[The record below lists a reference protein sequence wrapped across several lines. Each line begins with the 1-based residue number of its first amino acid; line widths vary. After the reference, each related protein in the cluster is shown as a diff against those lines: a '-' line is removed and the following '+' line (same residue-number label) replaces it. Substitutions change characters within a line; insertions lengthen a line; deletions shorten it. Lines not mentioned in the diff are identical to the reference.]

1 MNHVARMPGRF
12 NDRSMALM
20 GIPDLPES
28 AFGGDLPPFQRT
40 ALVRMM
46 GIKPQGGGGGG
57 GIMKLV
63 AVVAAIAIPFA
74 APVIASSIGL
84 SAGIAAATSFSAAT
98 SAAIGSAMVGAGL
111 GAVSAS
117 VTGGNVGRGALMGA
131 IGGGIGGY
139 TSVPASASGSP
150 SAYSISP
157 NTSGTATGP
166 SMLNTPTT
174 SLAGS
179 PSLGSNLSFTPDYSL
194 SAGMTPSGVGMGG
207 TGSGLVYGGG
217 GGGYMGLNPADA
229 SLAGLTTGGT
239 TQSGLSAGLS
249 SQPTN
254 PYSLSGMSSTA
265 GAPSV
270 ASDPYA
276 LTNTAY
282 AGQGSNLPMS
292 MQYGNLPTTTDYT
305 LAGGAATPSTAGL
318 NTTGAPSAATEFG
331 LKTTTAST
339 SGLGNAAATQ
349 TAGGAAATVAEKL
362 TFTQALAKV
371 PEALQAK
378 FTDPKALA
386 DLTMRAGAQLLTGQ
400 LSDAGLSNEEKQ
412 LLQARV
418 EEMKQNKE
426 INNELFQTQL
436 REAYDLLGR
445 SDYFDPGYFGQ
456 QYAGAAKQ
464 RTSAQKEAA
473 LRKVNPRNKGSRA
486 ALERQYNLQSAREEA
501 TAYDKGSMYGF
512 DAGLKLTQQAL
523 NALPKSAP
531 TSSADASALSTA
543 YGNIEERKRKSQEGL
558 NKTLGPLFT

>member
-57 GIMKLV
+57 LMKLV
-63 AVVAAIAIPFA
+63 AVVAAVAIPFA
-74 APVIASSIGL
+74 APAIAASLATSMGVTAATFGL
-84 SAGIAAATSFSAAT
+84 SATVGSVV
-98 SAAIGSAMVGAGL
+98 GSAMVGAGL
-111 GAVSAS
+111 GAISAK
-117 VTGGNVGRGALMGA
+117 VTGGDVGRGALMGA

-139 TSVPASASGSP
+139 TSMPASASGSP
-150 SAYSISP
+150 SAYSLSP
-157 NTSGTATGP
+157 NTSGTSTGL
-166 SMLNTPTT
+166 SMPGTTTP

-179 PSLGSNLSFTPDYSL
+179 PSLGSNLSFTPSDYSL
-194 SAGMTPSGVGMGG
+194 TAGMTPAAPGMGAG
-207 TGSGLVYGGG
+207 TGLTYGGG
-217 GGGYMGLNPADA
+217 GYGLNPAE
-229 SLAGLTTGGT
+229 AGLTLGGT

-265 GAPSV
+265 GAPVST
-270 ASDPYA
+270 DPYS
-276 LTNTAY
+276 LAY
-282 AGQGSNLPMS
+282 TGQGSNLPMS
-292 MQYGNLPTTTDYT
+292 TQYGNLPASDYSIT
-305 LAGGAATPSTAGL
+305 GGAAPATAGL
-318 NTTGAPSAATEFG
+318 NTAGSSEFG
-331 LKTTTAST
+331 LKATTASAG
-339 SGLGNAAATQ
+339 GLGGAGTSAGTSAGTGAVAAT
-349 TAGGAAATVAEKL
+349 AEKL
-362 TFTQALAKV
+362 TFAQALAKV
-371 PEALQAK
+371 PGAIADK

-386 DLTMRAGAQLLTGQ
+386 DLTMRAGAQLITGQ

-418 EEMKQNKE
+418 EEMKANKE
-426 INNELFQTQL
+426 TNNELFQTQL

-523 NALPKSAP
+523 NALPKNAP
-531 TSSADASALSTA
+531 SSSADATALSTA
-543 YGNIEERKRKSQEGL
+543 YSNIEERKRKSQEGL
-558 NKTLGPLFT
+558 NKTLGGTLFT

>member
-1 MNHVARMPGRF
+1 MPGRF

-20 GIPDLPES
+20 GIPDLPEA

-40 ALVRMM
+40 ALVNAM

-57 GIMKLV
+57 LMKVV

-84 SAGIAAATSFSAAT
+84 SAGIAAATGISATAAAT
-98 SAAIGSAMVGAGL
+98 VGSAIVGAGL
-111 GAVSAS
+111 GAVNAS

-139 TSVPASASGSP
+139 TSVPASPSGAP
-150 SAYSISP
+150 SAYGLSP
-157 NTSGTATGP
+157 NTSGTATGLGMP
-166 SMLNTPTT
+166 SPTT
-174 SLAGS
+174 PSLAGS

-194 SAGMTPSGVGMGG
+194 TSGMTPAAPGMGAG
-207 TGSGLVYGGG
+207 TGLTYGA
-217 GGGYMGLNPADA
+217 GGYGLNPAE
-229 SLAGLTTGGT
+229 AGLTLGGS

-249 SQPTN
+249 SQS

-265 GAPSV
+265 GAPT
-270 ASDPYA
+270 AAADPYSLA
-276 LTNTAY
+276 NTSY
-282 AGQGSNLPMS
+282 AGPGSNLPLS
-292 MQYGNLPTTTDYT
+292 SQYGNVTPADYSVT
-305 LAGGAATPSTAGL
+305 GGAATPSTAGL
-318 NTTGAPSAATEFG
+318 NTAGASEFG
-331 LKTTTAST
+331 LKATSAST
-339 SGLGNAAATQ
+339 GGLGNAAAT
-349 TAGGAAATVAEKL
+349 TGGAATTAATTAEKL

-531 TSSADASALSTA
+531 TSNADATALSTA

>member
-57 GIMKLV
+57 GLMKVV

-98 SAAIGSAMVGAGL
+98 SAAIGSAIVGAGL

-150 SAYSISP
+150 SAYSLSP
-157 NTSGTATGP
+157 NTSGTATGLSMP
-166 SMLNTPTT
+166 SATTP

-194 SAGMTPSGVGMGG
+194 ASGMTPSGVGMGG
-207 TGSGLVYGGG
+207 TGTGLVYGGG
-217 GGGYMGLNPADA
+217 GYGLNPAE
-229 SLAGLTTGGT
+229 AGLTLGGT

-265 GAPSV
+265 GAPT
-270 ASDPYA
+270 AAADPYSLA
-276 LTNTAY
+276 NTSY
-282 AGQGSNLPMS
+282 AGQGSNLPYS
-292 MQYGNLPTTTDYT
+292 SQYGNLSPTDYSVS
-305 LAGGAATPSTAGL
+305 GVAATPSTAGL
-318 NTTGAPSAATEFG
+318 NTAGASEFG
-331 LKTTTAST
+331 LKATTASAG
-339 SGLGNAAATQ
+339 GLGNAAAAT
-349 TAGGAAATVAEKL
+349 TAGTTAATTAEKL

-531 TSSADASALSTA
+531 TSSADATALSTA

>member
-57 GIMKLV
+57 GLMKVV

-98 SAAIGSAMVGAGL
+98 SAAIGSAIVGAGL

-150 SAYSISP
+150 SAYSLSP
-157 NTSGTATGP
+157 NTSGTATGLSMP
-166 SMLNTPTT
+166 SATTP

-194 SAGMTPSGVGMGG
+194 ASGMTPTAPGMGG
-207 TGSGLVYGGG
+207 TGLVYGGG
-217 GGGYMGLNPADA
+217 GYGLNPAE
-229 SLAGLTTGGT
+229 AGLTLGGT

-249 SQPTN
+249 SQPTS

-265 GAPSV
+265 GAPT
-270 ASDPYA
+270 AAADPYSLA
-276 LTNTAY
+276 NTSY
-282 AGQGSNLPMS
+282 AGQGSNLPLS
-292 MQYGNLPTTTDYT
+292 SQYGNLSPTDYSVT
-305 LAGGAATPSTAGL
+305 GSVATPSTAGL
-318 NTTGAPSAATEFG
+318 NTAGASEFG
-331 LKTTTAST
+331 LKATTASAG
-339 SGLGNAAATQ
+339 GLGNAAAAT
-349 TAGGAAATVAEKL
+349 TAGTTAATAAEKL

>member
-57 GIMKLV
+57 LMKLV
-63 AVVAAIAIPFA
+63 AVVAAVAIPFA
-74 APVIASSIGL
+74 APAIAASLATSMGVTAATFGL
-84 SAGIAAATSFSAAT
+84 SATVGSVV
-98 SAAIGSAMVGAGL
+98 GSAMVGAGL
-111 GAVSAS
+111 GAISAK
-117 VTGGNVGRGALMGA
+117 VTGGDVGRGALMGA

-139 TSVPASASGSP
+139 TSMPASASGSP
-150 SAYSISP
+150 SAYSLSP
-157 NTSGTATGP
+157 NTSGTSTGL
-166 SMLNTPTT
+166 SMPGTTTP

-179 PSLGSNLSFTPDYSL
+179 PSLGSNLSFTPSDYSL
-194 SAGMTPSGVGMGG
+194 TAGMTPAAPGMGAG
-207 TGSGLVYGGG
+207 TGLTYGGG
-217 GGGYMGLNPADA
+217 GYGLNPAE
-229 SLAGLTTGGT
+229 AGLTLGGT

-249 SQPTN
+249 SQPAN

-265 GAPSV
+265 GAPVST
-270 ASDPYA
+270 DPYS
-276 LTNTAY
+276 LAY
-282 AGQGSNLPMS
+282 TGQGSNLPMS
-292 MQYGNLPTTTDYT
+292 SQYGNLPASDYSLT
-305 LAGGAATPSTAGL
+305 GGAAPATAGL
-318 NTTGAPSAATEFG
+318 NTAGSSEFG
-331 LKTTTAST
+331 LKATTASAG
-339 SGLGNAAATQ
+339 GLGGAGTSAGTSAGTGAVAAT
-349 TAGGAAATVAEKL
+349 AEKL
-362 TFTQALAKV
+362 TFAQALAKV
-371 PEALQAK
+371 PGAIADK

-386 DLTMRAGAQLLTGQ
+386 DLTMRAGAQLITGQ

-418 EEMKQNKE
+418 EEMKANKE
-426 INNELFQTQL
+426 TNNELFQTQL

-523 NALPKSAP
+523 NALPKNAP
-531 TSSADASALSTA
+531 SSSADATALSTA
-543 YGNIEERKRKSQEGL
+543 YSNIEERKRKSQEGL
-558 NKTLGPLFT
+558 NKTLGGTLFT

>member
-57 GIMKLV
+57 GLMKVV

-98 SAAIGSAMVGAGL
+98 SAAIGSAIVGAGL

-150 SAYSISP
+150 SAYGLSP
-157 NTSGTATGP
+157 NTSGTATGLSMP
-166 SMLNTPTT
+166 SATTP

-194 SAGMTPSGVGMGG
+194 ASGMTPSGVGMGG
-207 TGSGLVYGGG
+207 TGTGLVYGGG
-217 GGGYMGLNPADA
+217 GYGLNPAE
-229 SLAGLTTGGT
+229 AGLTLGGT

-265 GAPSV
+265 GAPT
-270 ASDPYA
+270 AAADPYSLA
-276 LTNTAY
+276 NTSY
-282 AGQGSNLPMS
+282 AGQGSNLPYS
-292 MQYGNLPTTTDYT
+292 SQYGNLSPTDYSVS
-305 LAGGAATPSTAGL
+305 GVAATPSTAGL
-318 NTTGAPSAATEFG
+318 NTAGASEFG
-331 LKTTTAST
+331 LKATTAST

-349 TAGGAAATVAEKL
+349 TAGGAAATAEKL
-362 TFTQALAKV
+362 TFTQALSKV

-386 DLTMRAGAQLLTGQ
+386 DLTMRAGAQLITGQ
-400 LSDAGLSNEEKQ
+400 LADAGLSDEEKQ
-412 LLQARV
+412 LLQART
-418 EEMKQNKE
+418 EEMKANKE
-426 INNELFQTQL
+426 MNSELFQTQL
-436 REAYDLLGR
+436 REAYDMLGR

-523 NALPKSAP
+523 AALPKSAP

-558 NKTLGPLFT
+558 NKTLGGTLFT

>member
-63 AVVAAIAIPFA
+63 AVVAAVAIPFA
-74 APVIASSIGL
+74 APAIASALATSMGVTAATFGL
-84 SAGIAAATSFSAAT
+84 SATAGSV
-98 SAAIGSAMVGAGL
+98 IGSAMVGAGL
-111 GAVSAS
+111 GAISAS

-139 TSVPASASGSP
+139 TSMPASASGSP
-150 SAYSISP
+150 SAYSLSP
-157 NTSGTATGP
+157 NTAGTGTGLGMPSAT
-166 SMLNTPTT
+166 TP

-194 SAGMTPSGVGMGG
+194 SAGMTPTVPGMGG
-207 TGSGLVYGGG
+207 TGLVYGGG
-217 GGGYMGLNPADA
+217 GYGLNPAE
-229 SLAGLTTGGT
+229 AGLTLGGT

-292 MQYGNLPTTTDYT
+292 TQYGNLQPTDYSVS
-305 LAGGAATPSTAGL
+305 GVAATPSTAGL
-318 NTTGAPSAATEFG
+318 NTAGASEFG
-331 LKTTTAST
+331 LKATTAST

-349 TAGGAAATVAEKL
+349 TAGGAAAATAEKL
-362 TFTQALAKV
+362 TFAQALAKV
-371 PEALQAK
+371 PDALKAK
-378 FTDPKALA
+378 FTDPAMLA
-386 DLTMRAGAQLLTGQ
+386 DLTMRAGAQLITGQ
-400 LSDAGLSNEEKQ
+400 LADAGLSDEEKQ
-412 LLQARV
+412 LLQART
-418 EEMKQNKE
+418 EEMKANKE
-426 INNELFQTQL
+426 MNSELFQTQL

-456 QYAGAAKQ
+456 QYAGQAKQ
-464 RTSAQKEAA
+464 RTASQKEAA

-531 TSSADASALSTA
+531 TSSADATALSTA

>member
-57 GIMKLV
+57 GLMKVV

-98 SAAIGSAMVGAGL
+98 SAAIGSAIVGAGL

-150 SAYSISP
+150 SAYGLSP
-157 NTSGTATGP
+157 NTSGTATGLSMP
-166 SMLNTPTT
+166 SATTP

-194 SAGMTPSGVGMGG
+194 ASGMTPSGVGMGG
-207 TGSGLVYGGG
+207 TGTGLVYGGG
-217 GGGYMGLNPADA
+217 GYGLNPAE
-229 SLAGLTTGGT
+229 AGLTLGGT

-265 GAPSV
+265 GAPT
-270 ASDPYA
+270 AAADPYSLA
-276 LTNTAY
+276 NTSY
-282 AGQGSNLPMS
+282 AGQGSNLPLS
-292 MQYGNLPTTTDYT
+292 SQYGNLSPTDYSVT
-305 LAGGAATPSTAGL
+305 GSVATPSTAGL
-318 NTTGAPSAATEFG
+318 NTAGASEFG
-331 LKTTTAST
+331 LKATTAST
-339 SGLGNAAATQ
+339 GGLGNAAAAT
-349 TAGGAAATVAEKL
+349 TAGTTAATTAEKL

>member
-57 GIMKLV
+57 LMKLV
-63 AVVAAIAIPFA
+63 AVVAAVAIPFA
-74 APVIASSIGL
+74 APAIAASLATSMGVTAATFGL
-84 SAGIAAATSFSAAT
+84 SATVGSVV
-98 SAAIGSAMVGAGL
+98 GSAMVGAGL
-111 GAVSAS
+111 GAISAK
-117 VTGGNVGRGALMGA
+117 VTGGDVGRGALMGA

-139 TSVPASASGSP
+139 TSMPASASGSP
-150 SAYSISP
+150 SAYSLSP
-157 NTSGTATGP
+157 NTSGTSTGL
-166 SMLNTPTT
+166 SMPGTTTP

-179 PSLGSNLSFTPDYSL
+179 PSLGSNLSFTPSDYSL
-194 SAGMTPSGVGMGG
+194 TAGMTPAAPGMGAG
-207 TGSGLVYGGG
+207 TGLTYGGG
-217 GGGYMGLNPADA
+217 GYGLNPAE
-229 SLAGLTTGGT
+229 AGLTLGGT

-265 GAPSV
+265 GAPVST
-270 ASDPYA
+270 DPYS
-276 LTNTAY
+276 LAY
-282 AGQGSNLPMS
+282 TGQGSNLPMS
-292 MQYGNLPTTTDYT
+292 SQYGNLPASDYSLT
-305 LAGGAATPSTAGL
+305 GGAAPATAGL
-318 NTTGAPSAATEFG
+318 NTAGSSEFG
-331 LKTTTAST
+331 LKATTASAG
-339 SGLGNAAATQ
+339 GLGGAGTSAGTSAGTGAVAAT
-349 TAGGAAATVAEKL
+349 AEKL
-362 TFTQALAKV
+362 TFAQALAKV
-371 PEALQAK
+371 PGAIADK

-386 DLTMRAGAQLLTGQ
+386 DLTMRAGAQLITGQ

-418 EEMKQNKE
+418 EEMKANKE
-426 INNELFQTQL
+426 TNNELFQTQL

-523 NALPKSAP
+523 NALPKNAP
-531 TSSADASALSTA
+531 SSSADAAALSTA
-543 YGNIEERKRKSQEGL
+543 YSNIEERKRKSQEGL
-558 NKTLGPLFT
+558 NKTLGGTLFT

>member
-57 GIMKLV
+57 GIATLV
-63 AVVAAIAIPFA
+63 AVVAAVAIPFA
-74 APVIASSIGL
+74 APAIAASLATSMGVTAATFGL
-84 SAGIAAATSFSAAT
+84 SATVGSVV
-98 SAAIGSAMVGAGL
+98 GSAMVGAGL
-111 GAVSAS
+111 GAVAAS

-139 TSVPASASGSP
+139 TSMPASASGAP
-150 SAYSISP
+150 SAYGLSP
-157 NTSGTATGP
+157 NTSGTATGLGMP
-166 SMLNTPTT
+166 SPTT
-174 SLAGS
+174 PSLAGS

-194 SAGMTPSGVGMGG
+194 TAGMTPAAPGMGAG
-207 TGSGLVYGGG
+207 TGLTYGGG
-217 GGGYMGLNPADA
+217 GYGLNPAE
-229 SLAGLTTGGT
+229 AGLTLGGT

-249 SQPTN
+249 SQPTS

-265 GAPSV
+265 GAPT
-270 ASDPYA
+270 AAADPYSLA
-276 LTNTAY
+276 NTSY
-282 AGQGSNLPMS
+282 AGQGSNLPLS
-292 MQYGNLPTTTDYT
+292 SQYGNLSPTDYSVT
-305 LAGGAATPSTAGL
+305 GSVATPSTAGL
-318 NTTGAPSAATEFG
+318 NTAGASEFG
-331 LKTTTAST
+331 LKATTAST
-339 SGLGNAAATQ
+339 GGLGNAAAAT
-349 TAGGAAATVAEKL
+349 TAGTTAATTAEKL
-362 TFTQALAKV
+362 TFGQALAKV

-400 LSDAGLSNEEKQ
+400 LSDAGLSNEEKE

-418 EEMKQNKE
+418 DEMKANKE
-426 INNELFQTQL
+426 TNNELFQTQL

-531 TSSADASALSTA
+531 TSSADATALSTA

>member
-57 GIMKLV
+57 LTKVV
-63 AVVAAIAIPFA
+63 AVAAAIAIPFA

-98 SAAIGSAMVGAGL
+98 SAAIGSAIVGAGL

-117 VTGGNVGRGALMGA
+117 VTGGNVGRGALMGG

-139 TSVPASASGSP
+139 TSVPASASGAP
-150 SAYSISP
+150 SAYGLSP
-157 NTSGTATGP
+157 NTSGTATGLSMP
-166 SMLNTPTT
+166 SPTT
-174 SLAGS
+174 PSLAGS

-194 SAGMTPSGVGMGG
+194 ASGMTPTAPGMGG
-207 TGSGLVYGGG
+207 TGLVYGGG
-217 GGGYMGLNPADA
+217 GYGLNPAE
-229 SLAGLTTGGT
+229 AGLTLGGT

-265 GAPSV
+265 GAPT
-270 ASDPYA
+270 AAADPYS
-276 LTNTAY
+276 LGNTAY
-282 AGQGSNLPMS
+282 AGQGSNLPMAS
-292 MQYGNLPTTTDYT
+292 QYGNLAPTDYSVSGV
-305 LAGGAATPSTAGL
+305 AGAPSTAGL
-318 NTTGAPSAATEFG
+318 NTAGASEFG
-331 LKTTTAST
+331 LKATTAST

-349 TAGGAAATVAEKL
+349 TAGGAAAGAAEKL

>member
-57 GIMKLV
+57 GLMKVV

-98 SAAIGSAMVGAGL
+98 SAAIGSAIVGAGL

-150 SAYSISP
+150 SAYGLSP
-157 NTSGTATGP
+157 NTSGTATGLSMP
-166 SMLNTPTT
+166 SATTP

-194 SAGMTPSGVGMGG
+194 ASGMTPSGVGMGG
-207 TGSGLVYGGG
+207 TGTGLVYGGG
-217 GGGYMGLNPADA
+217 GYGLNPAE
-229 SLAGLTTGGT
+229 AGLTLGGT

-265 GAPSV
+265 GAPT
-270 ASDPYA
+270 AAADPYSLA
-276 LTNTAY
+276 NTSY
-282 AGQGSNLPMS
+282 AGQGSNLPYS
-292 MQYGNLPTTTDYT
+292 SQYGNLSPTDYSVS
-305 LAGGAATPSTAGL
+305 GVAATPSTAGL
-318 NTTGAPSAATEFG
+318 NTAGASEFG
-331 LKTTTAST
+331 LKATTAST

-531 TSSADASALSTA
+531 TSSADATALSTA
-543 YGNIEERKRKSQEGL
+543 YSNIEERKRKSQEGL
-558 NKTLGPLFT
+558 NKTLGGTLFT

>member
-1 MNHVARMPGRF
+1 MPGRF

-57 GIMKLV
+57 LMKLV
-63 AVVAAIAIPFA
+63 AVVAAVAIPFA
-74 APVIASSIGL
+74 APAIAASLATSMGVTAATFGL
-84 SAGIAAATSFSAAT
+84 SATVGSVV
-98 SAAIGSAMVGAGL
+98 GSAMVGAGL
-111 GAVSAS
+111 GAISAK
-117 VTGGNVGRGALMGA
+117 VTGGDVGRGALMGA

-139 TSVPASASGSP
+139 TSMPASASGSP
-150 SAYSISP
+150 SAYSLSP
-157 NTSGTATGP
+157 NTSGTSTGL
-166 SMLNTPTT
+166 SMPGTTTP

-179 PSLGSNLSFTPDYSL
+179 PSLGSNLSFTPSDYSL
-194 SAGMTPSGVGMGG
+194 TAGMTPAAPGMGAG
-207 TGSGLVYGGG
+207 TGLTYGGG
-217 GGGYMGLNPADA
+217 GYGLNPAE
-229 SLAGLTTGGT
+229 AGLTLGGT

-249 SQPTN
+249 SQPTS

-265 GAPSV
+265 GAPVST
-270 ASDPYA
+270 DPYS
-276 LTNTAY
+276 LAY
-282 AGQGSNLPMS
+282 TGQGSNLPMS
-292 MQYGNLPTTTDYT
+292 SQYGNLPASDYSIT
-305 LAGGAATPSTAGL
+305 GGAAPATAGL
-318 NTTGAPSAATEFG
+318 NTAGSSEFG
-331 LKTTTAST
+331 LKATTASAG
-339 SGLGNAAATQ
+339 GLGGAGTSAGTSAGTGAVAAT
-349 TAGGAAATVAEKL
+349 AEKL
-362 TFTQALAKV
+362 TFAQALAKV
-371 PEALQAK
+371 PGAIADK

-386 DLTMRAGAQLLTGQ
+386 DLTMRAGAQLITGQ

-418 EEMKQNKE
+418 EEMKANKE
-426 INNELFQTQL
+426 TNNELFQTQL

-523 NALPKSAP
+523 NALPKNAP
-531 TSSADASALSTA
+531 SSSADATALSTA
-543 YGNIEERKRKSQEGL
+543 YSNIEERKRKSQEGL
-558 NKTLGPLFT
+558 NKTLGGTLFT

>member
-12 NDRSMALM
+12 NNRSMALM
-20 GIPDLPES
+20 GIPDLPEA

-57 GIMKLV
+57 GVMKLV
-63 AVVAAIAIPFA
+63 AVAAAIAIPFA

-84 SAGIAAATSFSAAT
+84 SAGIAAATTFSAAT

-111 GAVSAS
+111 GAISAS

-150 SAYSISP
+150 TAYGISP
-157 NTSGTATGP
+157 NTSGTATGL
-166 SMLNTPTT
+166 SMPGTTTP

-194 SAGMTPSGVGMGG
+194 ASGMAPTAPGMGG
-207 TGSGLVYGGG
+207 TGLVYGGG
-217 GGGYMGLNPADA
+217 GYGLNPAE
-229 SLAGLTTGGT
+229 AGLTLGGT

-292 MQYGNLPTTTDYT
+292 TQYGNLQPTDYSVS
-305 LAGGAATPSTAGL
+305 GAARSAGGL
-318 NTTGAPSAATEFG
+318 NTASAPTAATEFG

-339 SGLGNAAATQ
+339 GGLGNAAAAQ
-349 TAGGAAATVAEKL
+349 TAGGAAATTAEKL

-386 DLTMRAGAQLLTGQ
+386 DLTMRAGAQLITGQ
-400 LSDAGLSNEEKQ
+400 LADAGLSDEEKQ
-412 LLQARV
+412 LLQART
-418 EEMKQNKE
+418 EEMKANKE
-426 INNELFQTQL
+426 MNSELFQTQL
-436 REAYDLLGR
+436 REAYDMLGR

-456 QYAGAAKQ
+456 QYAGQAKQ
-464 RTSAQKEAA
+464 RTASQKEAA
-473 LRKVNPRNKGSRA
+473 LRKVNPRNKASRA
-486 ALERQYNLQSAREEA
+486 ALERQFNLQSAREEA
-501 TAYDKGSMYGF
+501 TAYDKGSMFGF

-523 NALPKSAP
+523 AALPKNAP
-531 TSSADASALSTA
+531 SSSADATALSTA

-558 NKTLGPLFT
+558 NKTLGGTLFT

>member
-57 GIMKLV
+57 LMKLV
-63 AVVAAIAIPFA
+63 AVVAAVAIPFA
-74 APVIASSIGL
+74 APAIAASLATSMGVTAATFGL
-84 SAGIAAATSFSAAT
+84 SATVGSVV
-98 SAAIGSAMVGAGL
+98 GSAMVGAGL
-111 GAVSAS
+111 GAISAK
-117 VTGGNVGRGALMGA
+117 VTGGDVGRGALMGA

-139 TSVPASASGSP
+139 TSMPASASGSP
-150 SAYSISP
+150 SAYSLSP
-157 NTSGTATGP
+157 NTSGTSTGL
-166 SMLNTPTT
+166 SMPGTTTP

-179 PSLGSNLSFTPDYSL
+179 PSLGSNLSFTPSDYSL
-194 SAGMTPSGVGMGG
+194 TAGMTPAAPGMGAG
-207 TGSGLVYGGG
+207 TGLTYGGG
-217 GGGYMGLNPADA
+217 GYGLNPAE
-229 SLAGLTTGGT
+229 AGLTLGGT

-249 SQPTN
+249 SQPTS

-265 GAPSV
+265 GAPVST
-270 ASDPYA
+270 DPYS
-276 LTNTAY
+276 LAY
-282 AGQGSNLPMS
+282 TGQGSNLPMS
-292 MQYGNLPTTTDYT
+292 SQYGNLPASDYSLT
-305 LAGGAATPSTAGL
+305 GGAAPATAGL
-318 NTTGAPSAATEFG
+318 NTAGSSEFG
-331 LKTTTAST
+331 LKATTASAG
-339 SGLGNAAATQ
+339 GLGGAGTSAGTSAGTGAVAAT
-349 TAGGAAATVAEKL
+349 AEKL
-362 TFTQALAKV
+362 TFAQALAKV
-371 PEALQAK
+371 PGAIADK

-386 DLTMRAGAQLLTGQ
+386 DLTMRAGAQLITGQ

-418 EEMKQNKE
+418 EEMKANKE
-426 INNELFQTQL
+426 TNNELFQTQL

-523 NALPKSAP
+523 NALPKNAP
-531 TSSADASALSTA
+531 SSSADATALSTA
-543 YGNIEERKRKSQEGL
+543 YSNIEERKRKSQEGL
-558 NKTLGPLFT
+558 NKTLGGTLFT

>member
-57 GIMKLV
+57 GLMKVV

-98 SAAIGSAMVGAGL
+98 SAAIGSAIVGAGL

-150 SAYSISP
+150 SAYSLSP
-157 NTSGTATGP
+157 NTSGTATGLSMP
-166 SMLNTPTT
+166 SATTP

-207 TGSGLVYGGG
+207 TGTGLVYGGG
-217 GGGYMGLNPADA
+217 GYGLNPAE
-229 SLAGLTTGGT
+229 AGLTLGGT

-265 GAPSV
+265 GAPT
-270 ASDPYA
+270 AAADPYSLA
-276 LTNTAY
+276 NTSY
-282 AGQGSNLPMS
+282 AGPGSNLPYS
-292 MQYGNLPTTTDYT
+292 SQYGNLSPTDYSVS
-305 LAGGAATPSTAGL
+305 GVAATPSTAGL
-318 NTTGAPSAATEFG
+318 NTAGASEFG
-331 LKTTTAST
+331 LKATTASAG
-339 SGLGNAAATQ
+339 GLGNAAAAT
-349 TAGGAAATVAEKL
+349 TAGTTAATTAEKL

>member
-12 NDRSMALM
+12 NNRSMALM
-20 GIPDLPES
+20 GIPDLPEA

-57 GIMKLV
+57 GVMKLV
-63 AVVAAIAIPFA
+63 AVAAAIAIPFA
-74 APVIASSIGL
+74 APAIASSIGL
-84 SAGIAAATSFSAAT
+84 SAGIAAATTFSAAT

-111 GAVSAS
+111 GAVAAS

-150 SAYSISP
+150 SIYGISP
-157 NTSGTATGP
+157 NTSGTATGLSMP
-166 SMLNTPTT
+166 STITPP
-174 SLAGS
+174 LAGA
-179 PSLGSNLSFTPDYSL
+179 PSLGSNLTFAPPDYSL
-194 SAGMTPSGVGMGG
+194 ASGMAPTAPGMGG
-207 TGSGLVYGGG
+207 TGLVYGA
-217 GGGYMGLNPADA
+217 GYQGLNPAQ
-229 SLAGLTTGGT
+229 AGLTLGGT
-239 TQSGLSAGLS
+239 TESALSAGLS

-282 AGQGSNLPMS
+282 AGQGSNLPLS
-292 MQYGNLPTTTDYT
+292 SQYGNLSPTDYSVSGV
-305 LAGGAATPSTAGL
+305 AGAPSTAGL
-318 NTTGAPSAATEFG
+318 NTTGAPAATEFG
-331 LKTTTAST
+331 LKATTAST
-339 SGLGNAAATQ
+339 SGLGNAAAAQ
-349 TAGGAAATVAEKL
+349 TAGGAAATTAEKL

-371 PEALQAK
+371 PDALKAK
-378 FTDPKALA
+378 FTDPAMLA
-386 DLTMRAGAQLLTGQ
+386 DLTMRAGAQIITGQ
-400 LSDAGLSNEEKQ
+400 LADAGLSDEEKQ
-412 LLQARV
+412 LLQART
-418 EEMKQNKE
+418 EEMKANKE
-426 INNELFQTQL
+426 MNSELFQTQL
-436 REAYDLLGR
+436 REAYDMLGR

-486 ALERQYNLQSAREEA
+486 ALERQFNLQSAREEA

-523 NALPKSAP
+523 SALPKNAP
-531 TSSADASALSTA
+531 SSSADAAALSTA
-543 YGNIEERKRKSQEGL
+543 YSNIEERKRKSQEGL
-558 NKTLGPLFT
+558 NKTLGGLFT

>member
-1 MNHVARMPGRF
+1 MNHVTRMPGRF
-12 NDRSMALM
+12 NNRSMALM
-20 GIPDLPES
+20 GIPDLPEA

-57 GIMKLV
+57 VMKLV
-63 AVVAAIAIPFA
+63 AVAAAIAIPFA
-74 APVIASSIGL
+74 APAIASSIGL
-84 SAGIAAATSFSAAT
+84 SAGIAAATTFSAAT

-111 GAVSAS
+111 GAVAAS

-150 SAYSISP
+150 SIYGINP
-157 NTSGTATGP
+157 NTAGTATGP
-166 SMLNTPTT
+166 SMLNPPTT
-174 SLAGS
+174 SLAGA

-194 SAGMTPSGVGMGG
+194 ASGMAPTAPGMGG
-207 TGSGLVYGGG
+207 TGLVYGGG
-217 GGGYMGLNPADA
+217 GYGLNPADA
-229 SLAGLTTGGT
+229 SLAGLTTGGV

-282 AGQGSNLPMS
+282 AGQGSNLPLS
-292 MQYGNLPTTTDYT
+292 SQYGNLSPTDYSVS
-305 LAGGAATPSTAGL
+305 GAAPSTAGL
-318 NTTGAPSAATEFG
+318 NTAGAPAATEFG

-339 SGLGNAAATQ
+339 SGLGNAAAAQ
-349 TAGGAAATVAEKL
+349 TVGGAAEKL

-371 PEALQAK
+371 PDALKAK
-378 FTDPKALA
+378 FTDPAMLA
-386 DLTMRAGAQLLTGQ
+386 DLTMRAGAQIITGQ
-400 LSDAGLSNEEKQ
+400 LADAGLSDEEKQ
-412 LLQARV
+412 LLQART
-418 EEMKQNKE
+418 EEMKANKE
-426 INNELFQTQL
+426 MNSELFQTQL
-436 REAYDLLGR
+436 REAYDMLGR

-456 QYAGAAKQ
+456 QYAGQAKQ
-464 RTSAQKEAA
+464 RTASQKEAA
-473 LRKVNPRNKGSRA
+473 LRKVNPRNKNSRA
-486 ALERQYNLQSAREEA
+486 ALERQFNLQSAREEA

-523 NALPKSAP
+523 SALPKNAP
-531 TSSADASALSTA
+531 SSSADAAALSTA
-543 YGNIEERKRKSQEGL
+543 YSNIEERKRKSQEGL
-558 NKTLGPLFT
+558 NKTLGGLFT